1 MAGSSTLQELFD
13 ALRRF
18 GDRPAIVALQK
29 EGADIWPYQKL
40 SDHLTR
46 LAAGL
51 TDAGLR
57 RGDRVALCATR
68 PSASP
73 TRYAS
78 KSWRCKNRPLRPAE
92 RIPHGRG
99 SKRKASAATGRSQ
112 QTGMSAALSVISTP
126 ARRISSRARSESPGC
141 RFTPRQASA
150 TRCVRKPSLTAS
162 SAVAFTQ

>member
-40 SDHLTR
+40 SEHLTR

-57 RGDRVALCATR
+57 RGDRVALFAR
-68 PSASP
+68 NSP
-73 TRYAS
+73 EWIVA
-78 KSWRCKNRPLRPAE
+78 CL
-92 RIPHGRG
+92 
-99 SKRKASAATGRSQ
+99 AAMQAGGVAVPVDAQLGDRTLQRLLHDSD
-112 QTGMSAALSVISTP
+112 
-126 ARRISSRARSESPGC
+126 AR
-141 RFTPRQASA
+141 F
-150 TRCVRKPSLTAS
+150 
-162 SAVAFTQ
+162 AFTTTDELPRLQTV